1 MAGVALAASAA
12 VAQVPIKIAVVGPP
26 DGQQGQTTRAIE
38 SGTQAAV
45 ATLAQSSS
53 GSNPPVMYA
62 ITVKDDGCDA
72 AKAETVAKEI
82 VSENFDLVL
91 GHPCAKAALAAA
103 KIYASA
109 GVTFI
114 ATQTRHPDLT
124 AKRAGPSI
132 FRLSGR
138 DDAQGLDAARYL
150 TQAHGARPIAIVHDR
165 TLYAKTIAEQ
175 AEAALKAQKQ
185 IIVPATIIAGDKDYA
200 KLIAKIKDAGAVFF
214 AGFPMEAGFIL
225 QQLRAAGST
234 APFLAAESVA
244 TEEFTST
251 FGGIA
256 KDVYVL
262 RATEVTTPSER
273 AMLAVNIFSAIARRH
288 AFGPAKDAAG
298 QRALVNASL
307 ANYRDPAFG
316 LQDGF
321 DTAGNA
327 RLNSYDLLRWDGTLW
342 QRQQS
347 LR

>member
-1 MAGVALAASAA
+1 MAAPPA
-12 VAQVPIKIAVVGPP
+12 VAQVPLKIAVVGPSEGP
-26 DGQQGQTTRAIE
+26 REHTTRAIE
-38 SGTQAAV
+38 AGARAA
-45 ATLAQSSS
+45 ATALAQSSAGPNS
-53 GSNPPVMYA
+53 RGMYQ

-72 AKAETVAKEI
+72 AKAEAVAKEI

-103 KIYASA
+103 KVYGAA

-124 AKRAGPSI
+124 GKRAGQSI

-138 DDAQGLDAARYL
+138 DDAQGLDAARFIA
-150 TQAHGARPIAIVHDR
+150 QAHSAKPIAIVHDR
-165 TLYAKTIAEQ
+165 TLYAKAIAEQ
-175 AEAALKAQKQ
+175 TEAALKAQKQ

-225 QQLRAAGST
+225 QQLRAAGSS
-234 APFLAAESVA
+234 APFLATENVA

-251 FGGIA
+251 FGDIA
-256 KDVYVL
+256 KDLFVL

-273 AMLAVNIFSAIARRH
+273 AMLAVNLFCAIARSH
-288 AFGPAKDAAG
+288 AFGPTKDAAG
-298 QRALVNASL
+298 QRALVNAVL
-307 ANYRDPAFG
+307 ANSGGAASG
-316 LQDGF
+316 IQMTGF

-327 RLNSYDLLRWDGTLW
+327 GLNSFDLVRWDGTSW
-342 QRQQS
+342 QSQPS